1 MINALIGREVNDI
14 PDPQVNL
21 YVPAGSICRI

>member
-14 PDPQVNL
+14 PDPQVCL
-21 YVPAGSICRI
+21 YVLAGMCDA